1 MEPKK
6 RKNRVVKNTNMPDL
20 SSVNVEDIQALCTF
34 DSIQEKISH
43 EVNNEELQKSLSQWD
58 KQFKFK
64 QKVSKRD
71 LGILKETISEYM
83 GTFLLFGYNLDD
95 DRVIIQKFENAR
107 DRDAIMEFLKNI
119 FIKQQT
125 ENFLD

>member
-6 RKNRVVKNTNMPDL
+6 RKRTKKTTVTPQL
-20 SSVNVEDIQALCTF
+20 SCDGILINEKKDSLEEIQNKIF
-34 DSIQEKISH
+34 DEINHI
-43 EVNNEELQKSLSQWD
+43 ELQKSLFQWEKHFKH
-58 KQFKFK
+58 KQ
-64 QKVSKRD
+64 QVARRD
-71 LGILKETISEYM
+71 LSLLKDTISEYM
-83 GTFLLFGYNLDD
+83 GSFLLFGYNLED